1 MASKLRNRHHDPHA
15 DSNGGS
21 RADESRIT
29 SAADKALDESSERS
43 KRATSGIFLVLRIV
57 LFALACVFAVIG
69 VMGFIDASNAQTA
82 SRLVTMES
90 IQGEPNRH
98 ACVIFS
104 FDESDTD
111 VSYER
116 NGVIGVLGRS
126 GVSSDVFYL
135 DAHSSP
141 NMELNE
147 KRVSNRII
155 VKAGTSGGYDV
166 VIAVGDEAL
175 SYVLENRDLFGGVPA
190 SFFAVEDADLARRAQ
205 DSGLATG
212 FLEQGAST
220 LILDAASKV
229 DPNATKAVVLA
240 DGSAEANGM
249 MKQLDT
255 RTDVAPK
262 LEREVWDVSKITRS
276 DLEKQLGELKTD
288 SLVLLL
294 SAYIDSDGKVF
305 SPTSTAYSLSK
316 STIAPMF
323 SALGGV
329 GEGICGSAFFD
340 RETEG
345 SDAAK
350 LAIELLNGKKITD
363 TPVTTL
369 EAANCVFDVQAL
381 EAHGLDPNTAPEESA
396 FINESVFSWR
406 VIRPLF
412 RSILFILAAIVCIA
426 GFGYIGFRR
435 SRISNQAIIDS
446 RNDLQYRLYHDLL
459 TDLPNRHALEKFA
472 TDPETSHMLKSIV
485 QIDLDGFTDIN
496 DSYGHAFG
504 NEVIEIIAQRLK
516 RVKATLLARS
526 GGDEF
531 TLGFDHALTPE
542 SPEIKHLMRIFN
554 DPVIL
559 GDSKLDISARTG
571 VANREGDMTGE
582 DMIIFSD
589 LAIQTAKD
597 ENLHHAVFYNE
608 GMRESMERKL
618 EITAYLKQA
627 IADENIVVLW
637 QPQVDTE
644 SVTVCGY
651 EALCRLEGNKY
662 FPSDFI
668 PVAEMSG
675 LVNPLDRIVTKK
687 VIVQL
692 GQWLKEGREVGVAS
706 INFSA
711 AQLRDKGYCDFLS
724 ELLADNNVPAS
735 LIKIEITESMILGN
749 EEDATRLF
757 SRLRSMGITL
767 ALDDFGTGYSSL
779 YRMAKRPIDVV
790 KLDKSLV
797 DTFMIPGKEGFIDDI
812 TRLIHGIDKSI
823 VVEGVETY
831 EQYQICLEFGCDT
844 IQGYFFA
851 RPMSA
856 EEVIDFDPAK
866 VLAKAKAEAGD
877 KTRNGDW
884 QKYDRDK
891 RGRWTKKS

>member
-1 MASKLRNRHHDPHA
+1 MASNPRNRHHDPHT
-15 DSNGGS
+15 DSQVDP
-21 RADESRIT
+21 RADESRIA
-29 SAADKALDESSERS
+29 SAAEKALDESSARS
-43 KRATSGIFLVLRIV
+43 KRATSGIFLVLRIA
-57 LFALACVFAVIG
+57 LFAMACVFAVIG

-104 FDESDTD
+104 YDESDTN

-116 NGVIGVLGRS
+116 SGVIGVLGRS

-141 NMELNE
+141 SMELNE
-147 KRVSNRII
+147 RRVSNRII
-155 VKAGTSGGYDV
+155 VKAGASGGYDV
-166 VIAVGDEAL
+166 VIAVGDVAL
-175 SYVLENRDLFGGVPA
+175 SYILENRDLFGGVPA
-190 SFFAVEDADLARRAQ
+190 SFFAVEDADLAHRAQ
-205 DSGLATG
+205 ESGLATG
-212 FLEQGAST
+212 YLEEGAPT
-220 LILDAASKV
+220 AILDAATKTA
-229 DPNATKAVVLA
+229 PGAKKAVVLT
-240 DGSAEANGM
+240 DGSAEAQGM
-249 MKQLDT
+249 LKQLEK
-255 RTDVAPK
+255 RTDIAPNV
-262 LEREVWDVSKITRS
+262 ERDIWDVSKMSRNK
-276 DLEKQLGELKTD
+276 LEEELGNLKTD

-294 SAYIDSDGKVF
+294 SAYHDSEGKVF
-305 SPTSTAYSLSK
+305 SPTATAYSLSK
-316 STIAPMF
+316 STIAPVF

-345 SDAAK
+345 ADAAK
-350 LAIELLNGKKITD
+350 MAIDMLNGVKVSD

-369 EAANCVFDVQAL
+369 EVSNCVFDVQAL
-381 EAHGLDPNTAPEESA
+381 EAHALDPNAAPEESA

-406 VIRPLF
+406 VIRPML
-412 RSILFILAAIVCIA
+412 RSILFLIAAVVCIA
-426 GFGYIGFRR
+426 GFGIIGFRR
-435 SRISNQAIIDS
+435 SRISNQAIIAS

-459 TDLPNRHALEKFA
+459 TDLPNRYALEKFA
-472 TDPETSHMLKSIV
+472 SDPETAHMFQSIA
-485 QIDLDGFTDIN
+485 QLDLDDFTDIN
-496 DSYGHAFG
+496 DSYGHMFG
-504 NEVIEIIAQRLK
+504 NEVIEIMSQRLI
-516 RVKATLLARS
+516 RVKATFLARS

-531 TLGFDHALTPE
+531 TLGFDHALTPD

-554 DPVIL
+554 DPVII
-559 GDSKLDISARTG
+559 GDSKLDISARIG
-571 VANREGDMTGE
+571 IANREENMTGE

-589 LAIQTAKD
+589 LAIHNAKD
-597 ENLHHAVFYNE
+597 NNLHHPVFYDE
-608 GMRESMERKL
+608 SMREGMERKL

-662 FPSDFI
+662 YPSDFI

-675 LVNPLDRIVTKK
+675 LINPLDRIVTKK

-692 GQWLKEGREVGVAS
+692 GKWLKEGREVGVAS

-711 AQLRDKGYCDFLS
+711 AQLRDKGYCDFLAE
-724 ELLADNNVPAS
+724 ELAINNVPAS

-757 SRLRSMGITL
+757 ARLRSMGITL

-831 EQYQICLEFGCDT
+831 EQYQMCLEFGCDT

-851 RPMSA
+851 KPMTA
-856 EEVIDFDPAK
+856 EEVIKFDPAK
-866 VLAKAKAEAGD
+866 VLAAAKTAAGD
-877 KTRNGDW
+877 KTRNVDW